1 MTLMLVW
8 HFTNLFKLSGQT
20 RRPRTRVGFEPTSP
34 DPLSFSQECDTHP
47 QNCYHSICPY
57 VLVSGVVCISTSTS
71 LLNGRAV
78 RLACNALGTR
88 FGDCGSSPSAASD
101 GIGTR
106 FSFTARRLSSPI
118 FKVAGFLLHYAI
130 LGIFIAPFI
139 LCIALTDALRI
150 LKSGAPALGSDLICA
165 ICNRF
170 NDARSH
176 AGGLSAE
183 FPHNSRR
190 GTSLFGAGRDT
201 HRLVMLTGLEPILR
215 D

>member
-1 MTLMLVW
+1 MAIHLFW
-8 HFTNLFKLSGQT
+8 HFIVLHG
-20 RRPRTRVGFEPTSP
+20 GEP
-34 DPLSFSQECDTHP
+34 DT
-47 QNCYHSICPY
+47 Y
-57 VLVSGVVCISTSTS
+57 VLVNMRCSPVPAF
-71 LLNGRAV
+71 LLTPTPRCGLRITDVKLLFFIPTPPGLGRTE
-78 RLACNALGTR
+78 RSFPFPYTK
-88 FGDCGSSPSAASD
+88 
-101 GIGTR
+101 R
-106 FSFTARRLSSPI
+106 FSFTVRQLLAPI

-190 GTSLFGAGRDT
+190 GTYLFGAGRDT

>member
-118 FKVAGFLLHYAI
+118 FKVAGFLLHYVI
-130 LGIFIAPFI
+130 LGILPYVSHQPMRSIF
-139 LCIALTDALRI
+139 L
-150 LKSGAPALGSDLICA
+150 SPAW
-165 ICNRF
+165 
-170 NDARSH
+170 
-176 AGGLSAE
+176 
-183 FPHNSRR
+183 P
-190 GTSLFGAGRDT
+190 
-201 HRLVMLTGLEPILR
+201 P
-215 D
+215 